1 MISPKQRGEFLIKLI
16 SNIHG
21 SYAEYNILVILTSL
35 LKQHAEAMLQ
45 CNYKEEEVNIVM
57 LTAIVVTVSVL
68 GLAWSVG
75 QRRQYQ

>member
-1 MISPKQRGEFLIKLI
+1 
-16 SNIHG
+16 
-21 SYAEYNILVILTSL
+21 
-35 LKQHAEAMLQ
+35 MLQ

-75 QRRQYQ
+75 QRKQYQ